1 MSSATTPNSE
11 KAAPKSDAPMADPR
25 RLMVLLVTGM
35 SGAGKTSALKALEDM
50 GYEAIDNV
58 PLTLLES
65 LVFPSQRS
73 LEAREFQRP
82 LAIGVDIRTRDFGA
96 KAFSRELD
104 QLKEE
109 KSVKVRVLFLD
120 CDDDKLR
127 QRYAETR
134 HRHPLALDRPV
145 DDGIAHERRLMTP
158 IRERADLTVDTSE
171 TSLGDLKRL
180 LDGHFRLEDRQG
192 LAVFVTS
199 FSFRH
204 GIPREADLV
213 FDVRFL
219 ANPHYDPALR
229 PLTGKTPEVGD
240 FVSADR
246 GFEQFFKSL
255 CNLLAPL
262 LPRYA
267 EEGKSYLTIAIGCT
281 GGRHRSVFVAEQ
293 LSSWLEKQ
301 GLRIHLFHRELDGLR
316 KA

>member
-1 MSSATTPNSE
+1 MTSPVDEPT
-11 KAAPKSDAPMADPR
+11 AADKGV
-25 RLMVLLVTGM
+25 LTVLLVTGM
-35 SGAGKTSALKALEDM
+35 SGAGKTSALKALEDL

-58 PLTLLES
+58 PLSLLDS

-73 LEAREFQRP
+73 LGAREFQSP
-82 LAIGVDIRTRDFGA
+82 LAIGIDIRTRDFGA

-104 QLKEE
+104 RLKDER
-109 KSVKVRVLFLD
+109 SVKVQVMFLD
-120 CDDDKLR
+120 CDDEQLR
-127 QRYAETR
+127 RRYAETR

-145 DDGIAHERRLMTP
+145 EDGIAHERRLMAP
-158 IRERADLTVDTSE
+158 IRDRADLTVDTSDA
-171 TSLGDLKRL
+171 SLGDLKRIL
-180 LDGHFRLEDRQG
+180 EGHFRLGNRQS
-192 LAVFVTS
+192 LTVFVTS

-219 ANPHYDPALR
+219 ANPHYDSDLR
-229 PLTGKTPEVGD
+229 HLTGKDSRVGA
-240 FVSADR
+240 FVSADP
-246 GFEQFFKSL
+246 GFERFFSDL
-255 CNLLAPL
+255 SNLLAPL

-301 GLRIHLFHRELDGLR
+301 GSQIHLVHRELDETR